1 MEMKELHFIRGEEDL
16 RDFMEALLDDDVIL
30 KSETEL
36 LNIATNKGFR
46 FPNYNQHIAFDT
58 RREIGLLLLS
68 FAHLLVNGIIPE
80 VRKP

>member
-1 MEMKELHFIRGEEDL
+1 MELMD
-16 RDFMEALLDDDVIL
+16 ALLDDDIIL

-46 FPNYNQHIAFDT
+46 FPNYNMHIAFDT

-68 FAHLLVNGIIPE
+68 FAHLLANGIMPE